1 MFKRIVL
8 VLALALTLL
17 SATAALAAN
26 YIEPQ
31 ELKELLDKKSEVI
44 LVDIQPAADF
54 EKQHLPGSIETNAFP
69 AAKNEEKARLDSAL
83 TIIKASKAPVI
94 ILCPRGKTG
103 AKNSYNYLES
113 KGVSEDRMQIL
124 EDGIAEWPYKELFVK
139 GR

>member
-1 MFKRIVL
+1 MLKRITMT
-8 VLALALTLL
+8 LALTLL

-69 AAKNEEKARLDSAL
+69 AAKDEEKARLDKAL
-83 TIIKASKAPVI
+83 TVIKASKAPVVVV
-94 ILCPRGKTG
+94 CPRGKTG

-113 KGVSEDRMQIL
+113 KGVSEERMQIL
-124 EDGIAEWPYKELFVK
+124 EDGIAEWAYKEMFVK

>member
-1 MFKRIVL
+1 MLKKLIVSFAL
-8 VLALALTLL
+8 ILA
-17 SATAALAAN
+17 SATVALAAN

-31 ELKELLDKKSEVI
+31 ELKELFDKKKPVI
-44 LVDIQPAADF
+44 LVDIQPPADF

-69 AAKNEEKARLDSAL
+69 AAKDEEKARLDKAL
-83 TIIKASKAPVI
+83 KIITASKDPVVVI
-94 ILCPRGKTG
+94 CPRGKSG

-124 EDGIAEWPYKELFVK
+124 EGGIAEWPYKELFVK

>member
-1 MFKRIVL
+1 MFKK
-8 VLALALTLL
+8 LALTLAL
-17 SATAALAAN
+17 SLITATAALAAN

-31 ELKELLDKKSEVI
+31 ELKELLDKKKPVI

-69 AAKNEEKARLDSAL
+69 AAKDEEKARLDKAL
-83 TIIKASKAPVI
+83 TVIKASKDPVVVI
-94 ILCPRGKTG
+94 CPRGKSG

-113 KGVSEDRMQIL
+113 KGISEDRMQIL
-124 EDGIAEWPYKELFVK
+124 EGGIAEWPYKELFVK

>member
-1 MFKRIVL
+1 MLKKL
-8 VLALALTLL
+8 VLTFALSLT
-17 SATAALAAN
+17 SATMAVAAN

-31 ELKELLDKKSEVI
+31 ELKELLDKKTPVI

-69 AAKNEEKARLDSAL
+69 AKTDEEKARLDKAL
-83 TIIKASKAPVI
+83 ARIKSSNDPVVVI
-94 ILCPRGKTG
+94 CPRGKSG

-113 KGVSEDRMQIL
+113 KGVSEDRLQIL
-124 EDGIAEWPYKELFVK
+124 EGGIAEWPFNELFVK

>member
-1 MFKRIVL
+1 MIKRIAL
-8 VLALALTLL
+8 SLAFTIMFA
-17 SATAALAAN
+17 SIALAAN

-31 ELKELLDKKSEVI
+31 ELKELMDKKKPVI

-69 AAKNEEKARLDSAL
+69 AAKDEEKARLDKAL
-83 TIIKASKAPVI
+83 TIIKASKDPVVVV
-94 ILCPRGKTG
+94 CPRGKTG

-124 EDGIAEWPYKELFVK
+124 EGGIHEWPYKELFVQ